1 MANSAFASDILRSF
15 IERIERL
22 SEEKD
27 GISADISEIYKEAKG
42 SGFDVAVMRKVVA
55 LRKMDRADRQ
65 EMEAILDLY
74 KSALGMLADTP
85 LGEAAIRVQKCR
97 AQRRARLWR
106 RWNGN
111 LNPKKSDGLDLGVD
125 GAFDARADAEPTPH
139 QTAGGTIPGQFT
151 TNGKS
156 NFRAL

>member
-85 LGEAAIRVQKCR
+85 LGEAAIRAAEVPSPK
-97 AQRRARLWR
+97 ARKAVAALER
-106 RWNGN
+106 Q
-111 LNPKKSDGLDLGVD
+111 P
-125 GAFDARADAEPTPH
+125 EPE
-139 QTAGGTIPGQFT
+139 
-151 TNGKS
+151 KV
-156 NFRAL
+156 